1 MYANLIR
8 LAYREASMADK
19 PEWVA
24 SFDRPKGTEIKHI
37 RGNWYLYE
45 RSWRYDPKIKR
56 SRKVS
61 GRCLGKIT
69 PDGLVPSV
77 SRAERAERARAA
89 EVSDVVE
96 VGASTLAWSLTA
108 DMRERLARLLP
119 ERWRAVYA
127 LAVVR
132 AVREPALRRSAA
144 HLEDSALYEALGRP
158 SLSPASIS
166 ALLRGL
172 GRDRATVCDYMRESL
187 SEDSRLLLF
196 DGHRILSAS
205 RGSDLAEL
213 GYDSKMRFRPQLNLV
228 YAFSVGEGGG
238 EPAYYKRYS
247 GGTTDVTAFADL
259 LAEAGA
265 WGADCLAVGDKGFA
279 SEDDFAL
286 LSDLG
291 IPYVVPLKRGNRF
304 VAGKVPAGPAGWDD
318 AFTYNGRAVMCLT
331 LPQEGFDVHL
341 FLDTE
346 LFHHEMSDATAR
358 LEGANDRRAARAES
372 ERMRRSRGSG
382 RLTDEQLAELEPVSV
397 AEALGDRSEMGT
409 VTIRTDRRDLSARAV
424 YEVYKQRQ
432 AVEQFFKTY
441 GDTLEMDATWMR
453 SDEATEGLLFLNHL
467 SATIATRVLE
477 AIAAAGHSRDVSYKD
492 CVQTLRKVR
501 ACRMSDGTWVVVP
514 VQKRTAALCR
524 KLGINPSDLS
534 LLNGKADM
542 LT

>member
-1 MYANLIR
+1 M
-8 LAYREASMADK
+8 EAEMAEK
-19 PEWVA
+19 PDWVA
-24 SFDRPKGTEIKHI
+24 GFDRPKGTEIKRI

-77 SRAERAERARAA
+77 SRAERAGRAKAPA
-89 EVSDVVE
+89 VSDVVE

-108 DMRERLARLLP
+108 DMRERLERLLP
-119 ERWRAVYA
+119 GRWREVYA

-144 HLEDSALYEALGRP
+144 HLEDSALFEALGRP
-158 SLSPASIS
+158 SLQPAAIS

-187 SEDSRLLLF
+187 AADGRFLLF

-205 RGSDLAEL
+205 RGSDLAEP
-213 GYDSKMRFRPQLNLV
+213 GYDSKARFRPQLNLV
-228 YAFSVGEGGG
+228 YAFSVGAGGG

-259 LAEAGA
+259 LSEAGFA
-265 WGADCLAVGDKGFA
+265 ASGCLAVADKGFA
-279 SEDDFAL
+279 SEADFAL
-286 LSDLG
+286 LSDMGLS
-291 IPYVVPLKRGNRF
+291 YVVPLRRGNRF
-304 VAGKVPAGPAGWDD
+304 TKGRIPEGPAGWDD
-318 AFTYNGRAVMCLT
+318 AFTYNGRGISCMT
-331 LPQEGFDVHL
+331 LEEDGFNVHVY
-341 FLDTE
+341 LDTE
-346 LFHHEMSDATAR
+346 LYHHEFSDACAR
-358 LEGANDRRAARAES
+358 AEGENDRREARRLAEQ
-372 ERMRRSRGSG
+372 RRRSRGSG
-382 RLTDEQLAELEPVSV
+382 RLTDDELAALEPVDV
-397 AEALGDRSEMGT
+397 AAALGDRSEMGT
-409 VTIRTDRRDLSARAV
+409 VAIRTDRTDLSARAV

-467 SATIATRVLE
+467 SATIATRILE
-477 AIAAAGHSRDVSYKD
+477 AIAAAGHSRDVSYRD
-492 CVQTLRKVR
+492 CVQMLRKVR
-501 ACRMSDGTWVVVP
+501 ACRTPGGWQAVP
-514 VQKRTAALCR
+514 VQRRVGALCG
-524 KLGINPSDLS
+524 KLGIDPTDLS

>member
-1 MYANLIR
+1 
-8 LAYREASMADK
+8 MAEK

-24 SFDRPKGTEIKHI
+24 SFDRPKGTEIKRI

-45 RSWRYDPKIKR
+45 RSWRYDPEIKR

-77 SRAERAERARAA
+77 SRAERAARAKA
-89 EVSDVVE
+89 PAVSDVVE
-96 VGASTLAWSLTA
+96 VGASTLAWSLTG
-108 DMRERLARLLP
+108 DMRERLARLFP
-119 ERWRAVYA
+119 ASWREIYA

-144 HLEDSALYEALGRP
+144 HLEDGALFGALGRP
-158 SLSPASIS
+158 SLQPVAIS
-166 ALLRGL
+166 ALLRDL
-172 GRDRATVCDYMRESL
+172 GRDRAKVCDYMRESL
-187 SEDSRLLLF
+187 SADSRLLLF

-213 GYDSKMRFRPQLNLV
+213 GYDSKARFRPQLNLV
-228 YAFSVGEGGG
+228 YAFSVGGGGG

-259 LAEAGA
+259 LAEAGS
-265 WGADCLAVGDKGFA
+265 WGADCIAVGDKGFA

-286 LSDLG
+286 LSELG
-291 IPYVVPLKRGNRF
+291 LPYVVPLKRGNRF
-304 VAGKVPAGPAGWDD
+304 VAGKVPAGLADWDD

-331 LPQEGFDVHL
+331 LPQRDGDGEVAFNVHL

-358 LEGANDRRAARAES
+358 LEGANDRAEAKRAAE
-372 ERMRRSRGSG
+372 ERRRSRGSS
-382 RLTDEQLAELEPVSV
+382 RLTDAQLADLAPVSV
-397 AEALGDRSEMGT
+397 AGALGDRSEMGT
-409 VTIRTDRRDLSARAV
+409 VTIRTDRTDLSARAV

-441 GDTLEMDATWMR
+441 GDTLEMDAMWMR

-467 SATIATRVLE
+467 SATIATRILE
-477 AIAAAGHSRDVSYKD
+477 SIAAAGHSRDVSYKD
-492 CVQTLRKVR
+492 CVQLLRKVR
-501 ACRMSDGTWVVVP
+501 ACRTPQGWQAVP
-514 VQKRTAALCR
+514 VQRKVGTLCK
-524 KLGINPSDLS
+524 KLGIDPTDLS
-534 LLNGKADM
+534 LLEETADM

>member
-1 MYANLIR
+1 
-8 LAYREASMADK
+8 MAER
-19 PEWVA
+19 PEWVTG
-24 SFDRPKGTEIKHI
+24 FDRPRGTEIKSI
-37 RGNWYLYE
+37 RGHFYLYE
-45 RSWRYDPKIKR
+45 RRSVYDPEIGR
-56 SRKVS
+56 SRKKS

-77 SRAERAERARAA
+77 SRAERAERAKAPA
-89 EVSDVVE
+89 VSDVVE
-96 VGASTLAWSLTA
+96 VGASSLAWSLTA
-108 DMRERLARLLP
+108 DVRGRLARLFP
-119 ERWRAVYA
+119 GRWRETYA

-144 HLEDSALYEALGRP
+144 HLEDSALFEALGRP
-158 SLSPASIS
+158 SLPPAAVS

-172 GRDRATVCDYMRESL
+172 GRDRATVCEYMRESL
-187 SEDSRLLLF
+187 SAGSRLLLF

-259 LAEAGA
+259 LAEAGS
-265 WGADCLAVGDKGFA
+265 WGSDCIAVGDKGFA

-286 LSDLG
+286 LSELG

-318 AFTYNGRAVMCLT
+318 AFTYNGRGVSCMT
-331 LPQEGFDVHL
+331 IEEDGFNVHVY
-341 FLDTE
+341 LDSE
-346 LFHHEMSDATAR
+346 LYYHEFSDATAR
-358 LEGANDRRAARAES
+358 LEGENDRRGAKRAAEKR
-372 ERMRRSRGSG
+372 RRSRGAS
-382 RLTDEQLAELEPVSV
+382 RLTDDELAGLEPVSV
-397 AEALGDRSEMGT
+397 AEALGDRPEMGT
-409 VTIRTDRRDLSARAV
+409 VTIRTDRLDLSARAV

-467 SATIATRVLE
+467 SATIATRILE
-477 AIAAAGHSRDVSYKD
+477 SISAAGHSRDVSYRD
-492 CVQTLRKVR
+492 CVQMLRKVR
-501 ACRMSDGTWVVVP
+501 ACRTPDGWQSVP
-514 VQKRTAALCR
+514 VQRKVASLCK
-524 KLGINPSDLS
+524 KLGIDPTDLS
-534 LLNGKADM
+534 LLSEKPE
-542 LT
+542 